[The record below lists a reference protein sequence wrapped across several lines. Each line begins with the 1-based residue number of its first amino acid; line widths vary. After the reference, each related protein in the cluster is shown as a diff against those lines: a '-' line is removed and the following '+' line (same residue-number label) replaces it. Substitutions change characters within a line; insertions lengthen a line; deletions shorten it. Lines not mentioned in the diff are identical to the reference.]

1 MAGLSRNSKGLLL
14 ACGLLDGTAMN
25 RRLSMQRSALGAV
38 VVALAAAGAG
48 CGNDRAAGDDGGST
62 TPFAAD
68 PPSVYV
74 AKVKNLLVGL
84 PPTDDEVAQ
93 VTADPSKL
101 GGLID
106 GWMQLPQY
114 QHKMMVFFELAFQQ
128 TQIDA
133 TDFVDI
139 VPPNGL
145 GAGRSIPLLVQNVRE
160 SFARTV
166 LELTRQGRPLT
177 DAFTTRQLMMT
188 PALMELY
195 AFLDARQVNDAAQVN
210 DLFAAANKGLKITM
224 ETSAG
229 PIPIADSVNPASP
242 NFMHWYTPDLT
253 TLTYPDTTCNGLD
266 PITFNVNAQALHA
279 MLYGEIPNHPGP
291 SGNCG
296 NRAGSAMSAQV
307 AATDFTAWKLVTIRP
322 PSGSE
327 ARTVFYNLPA
337 LRTATELV
345 LTTPR
350 VGYFST
356 PAFFANWPTNS
367 SNQMRVTVNQA
378 LIVATGAAIDG
389 TDSTSPPTTPGLD
402 GQHAPQNTACFGCH
416 QQLDPTRSILS
427 STYSWFYYPQ
437 TDATLMRQPGLF
449 AFQNVIAPMQTID
462 DFAHLLA
469 THPLV
474 GQAWAQKLCYYA
486 NSAPCNPI
494 DPEFLRIVE
503 QFTAAGGT
511 WNTLVH
517 ELLASPITT
526 NTAETATTK
535 TNGEVVAVSRRDHL
549 CAALNNRLGFVDIC
563 ELDSTLGGRTAQQAA
578 IAQIVS
584 GMPSDGYGRGSTI
597 PVLPNDPTLFYRAG
611 LENVCAQVAAMT
623 IDAKPSANQPGAK
636 AWSSTQPD
644 AAIAE
649 FVSTVM
655 ALTPSDPRAAQA
667 TSILTSH
674 FHAAMQAGQTA
685 SDSLK
690 STFVAA
696 CLSPSFIG
704 IGM

>member
-1 MAGLSRNSKGLLL
+1 
-14 ACGLLDGTAMN
+14 
-25 RRLSMQRSALGAV
+25 MQRAALGAV
-38 VVALAAAGAG
+38 IVALAGAGAG
-48 CGNDRAAGDDGGST
+48 CGNDRAGDDNNGSM
-62 TPFAAD
+62 PFVAD

-74 AKVKNLLVGL
+74 AKVKNILVGL

-114 QHKMMVFFELAFQQ
+114 DQKMMVFFELAFQQ
-128 TQIDA
+128 TQIA
-133 TDFVDI
+133 AQDFVDI

-145 GAGRSIPLLVQNVRE
+145 GVGRMIPLLVQNTRE

-166 LELTRQGRPLT
+166 LELTKQGQPLT
-177 DAFTTRQLMMT
+177 AAFTTKQLMMT

-210 DLFAAANKGLKITM
+210 DLFATANKGLKITM

-229 PIPIADSVNPASP
+229 PIPFTDSINPASP
-242 NFMHWYTPDLT
+242 NYLHWYTPDLPG
-253 TLTYPDTTCNGLD
+253 LMYPDTTCNALD
-266 PITFNVNAQALHA
+266 PITFPVNAQALHA
-279 MLYGEIPNHPGP
+279 LLYGEIPNHPGP

-296 NRAGSAMSAQV
+296 NRAGSVMSAQV
-307 AATDFTAWKLVTIRP
+307 AATDFTTWKMVTIRP
-322 PSGSE
+322 PKTGE
-327 ARTVFYNLPA
+327 ARTVFYDLPT
-337 LRTATELV
+337 LRTANELV
-345 LTTPR
+345 VSTPHP
-350 VGYFST
+350 GFFST

-389 TDSTSPPTTPGLD
+389 TDSTAPPTTPGLD
-402 GQHAPQNTACFGCH
+402 AQHAPQNTACFGCH

-427 STYSWFYYPQ
+427 ATYSWFYYPQ
-437 TDATLMRQPGLF
+437 TDATLMKQPGLF
-449 AFQNVIAPMQTID
+449 AFQGVIAPMQTID
-462 DFAHLLA
+462 NFAQLLA

-503 QFTAAGGT
+503 KFTSAGGT

-517 ELLASPITT
+517 ELMASPIMT
-526 NTAETATTK
+526 NTSETATSK
-535 TNGEVVAVSRRDHL
+535 TNGEVIAVSRRDHL

-563 ELDSTLGGRTAQQAA
+563 ELDSTLGGRAAGQAA

-597 PVLPNDPTLFYRAG
+597 PVLPNQPTLFYRAG
-611 LENVCAQVAAMT
+611 LENVCAQVAALT
-623 IDAKPSANQPGAK
+623 IDAKANANQPGAK
-636 AWSSTQPD
+636 AWSSAQPD
-644 AAIAE
+644 AAIAD

-655 ALTPSDPRAAQA
+655 ALTSSDPRAAQA

>member
-1 MAGLSRNSKGLLL
+1 MAGFSRDSQGLSL
-14 ACGLLDGTAMN
+14 ACGLLDGLAMN
-25 RRLSMQRSALGAV
+25 RRFSMQRSALGAV
-38 VVALAAAGAG
+38 IVALAVAGAGAG
-48 CGNDRAAGDDGGST
+48 CGNDRAGGDDDGG
-62 TPFAAD
+62 TPFVGD

-74 AKVKNLLVGL
+74 AKVKNILVGL
-84 PPTDDEVAQ
+84 PPAGDEIAQ

-114 QHKMMVFFELAFQQ
+114 QQKMMVFFELAFQQ
-128 TQIDA
+128 TQINA
-133 TDFVDI
+133 QDFVDI

-145 GAGRSIPLLVQNVRE
+145 GAGRTTPQLVQNARE

-177 DAFTTRQLMMT
+177 DAFTTRKLMMT

-195 AFLDARQVNDAAQVN
+195 AFLDTRQVNDAAQIN
-210 DLFAAANKGLKITM
+210 DTFARANPTLKIVM
-224 ETSAG
+224 ETSVG
-229 PIPIADSVNPASP
+229 PIPITDSVNPASP
-242 NFMHWYTPDLT
+242 NFLHWYTPDLPA
-253 TLTYPDTTCNGLD
+253 LTYPDTTCNGLD
-266 PITFNVNAQALHA
+266 PISFNVNSQALHA
-279 MLYGEIPNHPGP
+279 LLYGEIPNHPGP

-296 NRAGSAMSAQV
+296 NRAGSVMSAQV
-307 AATDFTAWKLVTIRP
+307 APTDFTAWKMVTIRQP
-322 PSGSE
+322 RAGE
-327 ARTVFYNLPA
+327 ARTVFYDLPA

-345 LTTPR
+345 LATPR
-350 VGYFST
+350 IGFFST

-402 GQHAPQNTACFGCH
+402 AEHAPQSTACFGCH
-416 QQLDPTRSILS
+416 QQFDPTRSILS

-437 TDATLMRQPGLF
+437 TDAALIQQPGLF
-449 AFQNVIAPMQTID
+449 AFQSVIAPMQTID

-474 GQAWAQKLCYYA
+474 GQAWAQKLCYYV

-503 QFTAAGGT
+503 QFASSGGT
-511 WNTLVH
+511 WNTLVR

-526 NTAETATTK
+526 NTSPTATGT
-535 TNGEVVAVSRRDHL
+535 TNGAVVAVSRRDHL

-563 ELDSTLGGRTAQQAA
+563 GLDTTLGGRGAA
-578 IAQIVS
+578 LVTIAQIVS

-597 PVLPNDPTLFYRAG
+597 PVLPNEPTLFYRAG
-611 LENVCAQVAAMT
+611 LENVCAQVAALT
-623 IDAKPSANQPGAK
+623 IDAKPNPSQPGAK
-636 AWSSTQPD
+636 QWSSSQPD

-649 FVSTVM
+649 LVSTVM
-655 ALTPSDPRAAQA
+655 ALTPSDPRAVQA
-667 TSILTSH
+667 RRSSRRTSTPRCRP
-674 FHAAMQAGQTA
+674 ARPPRTR
-685 SDSLK
+685 
-690 STFVAA
+690 
-696 CLSPSFIG
+696 
-704 IGM
+704 

>member
-1 MAGLSRNSKGLLL
+1 
-14 ACGLLDGTAMN
+14 
-25 RRLSMQRSALGAV
+25 MQRSALGAV

-48 CGNDRAAGDDGGST
+48 CGNDRAAGGDDGGSN
-62 TPFAAD
+62 TPFVAD

-74 AKVKNLLVGL
+74 AKVKNILVGL

-114 QHKMMVFFELAFQQ
+114 QQKMMVFFELAFQQ
-128 TQIDA
+128 TQINA
-133 TDFVDI
+133 LDFVDI

-145 GAGRSIPLLVQNVRE
+145 GVGRAIPLLVQNTRE

-177 DAFTTRQLMMT
+177 DAFTTHQLMMT

-195 AFLDARQVNDAAQVN
+195 AFLDTRQVNDAARVN
-210 DLFAAANKGLKITM
+210 DLFATANPGLTITM
-224 ETSAG
+224 ETSLG
-229 PIPIADSVNPASP
+229 PIPITDSVNPASP
-242 NFMHWYTPDLT
+242 NFMHWYTPDLP
-253 TLTYPDTTCNGLD
+253 TLNYNDPNCDGLD
-266 PITFNVNAQALHA
+266 PITFRANAQALHA
-279 MLYGEIPNHPGP
+279 MLYGEIPTHPGKTT
-291 SGNCG
+291 GNCN
-296 NRAGSAMSAQV
+296 NRAGSVMSPQV
-307 AATDFTAWKLVTIRP
+307 AATDFTTWKMVTLRQP
-322 PSGSE
+322 RAAE

-337 LRTATELV
+337 LRTAKELV
-345 LTTPR
+345 LSTPR
-350 VGYFST
+350 VGFFST

-402 GQHAPQNTACFGCH
+402 AEHAPKNTACFSCH

-437 TDATLMRQPGLF
+437 TDTTLMNQPGLF
-449 AFQNVIAPMQTID
+449 AFQNVIAPMKTID

-503 QFTAAGGT
+503 KFGSAGGT
-511 WNTLVH
+511 WSTLVR

-526 NTAETATTK
+526 NAAETATSK

-549 CAALNNRLGFVDIC
+549 CAALNNRLGFIDIC
-563 ELDSTLGGRTAQQAA
+563 GLDTTLAGRGTALSA

-584 GMPSDGYGRGSTI
+584 GMPSDGYGRGSI
-597 PVLPNDPTLFYRAG
+597 APILPNEPTLFYRAG
-611 LENVCAQVAAMT
+611 LENVCAQVAALT
-623 IDAKPSANQPGAK
+623 IDAKPNPNQPGAK
-636 AWSSTQPD
+636 AWSSSQPD

-655 ALTPSDPRAAQA
+655 ALTASDPRAAQA